1 MKPKDRIK
9 EINLEISK
17 LLKNK
22 SNPKKLE
29 SLQAELKELLIKKRL
44 PPTMYEFRKVLE
56 KNNNLIDFQ
65 KEKSARDFSKSI
77 ENESLYEEL
86 RPKKKG
92 LTDNIITL

>member
-86 RPKKKG
+86 RPKKEKKKS
-92 LTDNIITL
+92 

>member
-1 MKPKDRIK
+1 MKDRIK
-9 EINLEISK
+9 EINLEIK
-17 LLKNK
+17 TLLKSK
-22 SNPKKLE
+22 SNPKKL
-29 SLQAELKELLIKKRL
+29 QAVQRELKELLIKKRL

-86 RPKKKG
+86 RPKKEKK
-92 LTDNIITL
+92 N

>member
-1 MKPKDRIK
+1 MKDRIK
-9 EINLEISK
+9 EINLEIK
-17 LLKNK
+17 TLLKSK
-22 SNPKKLE
+22 SNPKKLQA
-29 SLQAELKELLIKKRL
+29 LQRELKELLIKKRL

-86 RPKKKG
+86 RPKKEKK
-92 LTDNIITL
+92 N

>member
-1 MKPKDRIK
+1 MKPKDRIQ
-9 EINLEISK
+9 EINLEIRK
-17 LLKNK
+17 LLKSK
-22 SNPKKLE
+22 SNPKKLQA
-29 SLQAELKELLIKKRL
+29 LQRELKELLIKKRL

-86 RPKKKG
+86 RPKKEKK
-92 LTDNIITL
+92 N

>member
-1 MKPKDRIK
+1 MSDRIQ
-9 EINLEISK
+9 EINLEIRK
-17 LLKNK
+17 LLKSK
-22 SNPKKLE
+22 SNPKKLQA
-29 SLQAELKELLIKKRL
+29 LQRELKELLIKKRL

-86 RPKKKG
+86 RPKKEKK
-92 LTDNIITL
+92 N